1 MPEKPLEFQ
10 PGRRGAPFVGP
21 HPANEAPPPEGAP
34 PEGPPPEVRD
44 AEFQEVAPA
53 APEPVVTYVIECT
66 EPGFNGN
73 RYGIEFRNSIGLC
86 PSDAVLVYDGPA
98 STAAN
103 RQIPH
108 RVRDLLVNDLGM
120 RDITAERAARA

>member
-1 MPEKPLEFQ
+1 MPENPVEFQ

-21 HPANEAPPPEGAP
+21 HPPNDAQAPEGAP
-34 PEGPPPEVRD
+34 PEGPPPEETSPEGRD
-44 AEFQEVAPA
+44 A

-108 RVRDLLVNDLGM
+108 RVRDLLVHDLGM